1 MLGGT
6 GSMNDVVTRVVYM
19 VYFKDTFN
27 YNNIFQI
34 LYYSMMI
41 YKAQKNEKIVAILTF
56 TDPK

>member
-1 MLGGT
+1 
-6 GSMNDVVTRVVYM
+6 MNDVVTRVVYM

-27 YNNIFQI
+27 YNIFQI